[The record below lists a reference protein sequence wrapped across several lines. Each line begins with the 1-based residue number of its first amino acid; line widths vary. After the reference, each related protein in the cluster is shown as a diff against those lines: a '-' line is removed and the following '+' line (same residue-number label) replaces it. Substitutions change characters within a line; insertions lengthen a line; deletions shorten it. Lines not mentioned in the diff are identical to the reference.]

1 MCYLESYC
9 PYLCL
14 TVAQQTGTQCT
25 LDTLVYAVN
34 LEDRHKDIVLG
45 RDDVCKLFLLQMCIF
60 LFLIFFNFAWELK
73 VLSSFFLQIYVGE
86 GRVVSRNEV
95 KQIENKYILFSQR
108 AEQIFEIVRGQLHE
122 YRITNKEGYKA
133 FIEVDIQAVKRK

>member
-1 MCYLESYC
+1 
-9 PYLCL
+9 
-14 TVAQQTGTQCT
+14 
-25 LDTLVYAVN
+25 
-34 LEDRHKDIVLG
+34 
-45 RDDVCKLFLLQMCIF
+45 
-60 LFLIFFNFAWELK
+60 
-73 VLSSFFLQIYVGE
+73 VGE

-122 YRITNKEGYKA
+122 YRITTKEGYKA